1 MRGRHLRGALVA
13 SLIVLVTPVVAIGTA
28 SADPSDPPLSHCEA
42 STGVVSG
49 AMQLLANLRALD
61 PLASFY
67 SVDLVYRTLFP
78 QAQAFT
84 GPSCTTGQVSCD
96 DQWPCTYSVKLTAKS
111 LYGRAAARIDLYG
124 LDQLGNWIPAP
135 GSRNC
140 TDGNQ
145 KTSGAKCSVAQQV
158 FTYTPIPGQDN
169 FLSFRAVCQWQQLA
183 WDEVAAGPT
192 ISQCI
197 IAAALQGG

>member
-1 MRGRHLRGALVA
+1 MRTANSPSSPGETCGARSGTRKRSPENKSRKCLRGFHGSTARSPAYPPTGQFHRRGELGMRGRHLRGALVA

-67 SVDLVYRTLFP
+67 SVDLVYRTLSP

-124 LDQLGNWIPAP
+124 LDQLGNWIRGP
-135 GSRNC
+135 GSRNWS
-140 TDGNQ
+140 DGTQ
-145 KTSGAKCSVAQQV
+145 
-158 FTYTPIPGQDN
+158 
-169 FLSFRAVCQWQQLA
+169 
-183 WDEVAAGPT
+183 
-192 ISQCI
+192 
-197 IAAALQGG
+197 